1 MAENTI
7 DNLSIQVVASA
18 ERAISTF
25 NRLASGASGLR
36 GAVRGATG
44 GMQDMAHGA
53 RDAGTATQEAGT
65 QSGKARPNIK
75 GVGKDAKDA
84 GENAKKGSSGLA
96 TFWQSLKR
104 IAYYRMI
111 RSIIKSIGQAFKEG
125 AQNLYQWSKG
135 TGLSDFSKNLDRI
148 ATSALYLK
156 NSLGAM
162 LEPIIRVLTPII
174 ETVVDGLVWIINHV
188 NMLFA
193 ALSGS
198 QTYTVAKKVATT
210 WGDAAD
216 DVASSTHKAAE
227 DIRRTLLGFDEIN
240 RLDKPTNGFGS
251 GGYGGNN
258 NNNNFND
265 MFETR
270 QLDGWMAALAKF
282 INDFNLQIPATI
294 ATIVAGFE
302 TIKLAIKAVSDLS
315 LGWLKDMAG
324 KTIEVAVSLVR
335 SGWETIKGWA
345 VSFGEAVVDLAVRVK
360 TKIAD
365 LWASIVTAWNALNP
379 VLQVGIVIGVTAA
392 ALWAAYQLAWA
403 LAPEKM
409 LEVEATIK
417 TTASALWGTL
427 QTAWGD
433 PKTHV
438 LSVAVSII
446 TTCVSLWK
454 SLQTA
459 WGNAQNYVLNVA
471 VSIVTS
477 AAALWKSL
485 QSAWGK
491 ATSYILGVA
500 VSVATSAKTLFDS
513 IQNAWKKLADASLP
527 IAVYIA
533 TAASTLKKNIADA
546 WGKLGDWALGVSLGL
561 ATSAAQLQS
570 SIQSGWNK
578 LASWALNINLGI
590 ITTAA
595 QLKNGIVD
603 AWAALGTWFLGVKLA
618 LATTA
623 EGLKLS
629 IVDAWAKL
637 SAWYL
642 SVKMAAATT
651 AEGLKSSIV
660 NAWSKLSAW
669 YLSVKLAVATTAEG
683 LKSSIVDAWGKLTA
697 WFLGVKLAV
706 ATTAEGLKSSIVEA
720 WSKLSVWY
728 LSVKLAV
735 ATTAEGLKS
744 SIVESWGKLTSWFLG
759 VKLAI
764 ATTAEGLKNS
774 IVDAWWK
781 LPAWFLSVKLAI
793 ATTAEGLKTSIVT
806 AWNKLTAWS
815 LDVAISSADKIKTAV
830 NNVWGWVKD
839 NWEIVAAGAL
849 GIAIAIATPWST
861 IAAALS
867 GLWADVMA
875 SFGGALAFSIVPTLG
890 SIFGGGKGK
899 AAQLNPNASYYD
911 NSTGELVIKTSPTEV
926 QVDATPGRGFKEN
939 NLSRKQAFELDGIED
954 ASVNVGLQQNWLGT
968 PEAELGVDN
977 LQGTVTMS
985 LGKEKDWAN
994 NGWKKTL
1001 GLKDK
1006 TAKITA
1012 KLNPNWNTND
1022 PLKALNLKGLTAVIK
1037 TKLQK
1042 EQNNTVSYKI
1052 NAGGG
1057 TGKGVVAYELKRRG
1071 GVFSNGRWSDIP
1083 QYANGTLNAGTI
1095 FAAGEAG
1102 PEVVGHV
1109 GGRTEVLNKSQLASA
1124 MFSAVQAA
1132 MAPAAANFAS
1142 AAQSMGV
1149 ADAGVD
1155 METLAEMVR
1164 QGVEQAMGRQNE
1176 LDRQRNEY
1184 LRQINEKD
1192 YNPEISTSS
1201 INKAQ
1206 QRMNRRA
1213 GTTIVPVGT

>member
-36 GAVRGATG
+36 GAARGATG
-44 GMQDMAHGA
+44 GMQDMAQGA
-53 RDAGTATQEAGT
+53 RDAGTATQQAGT

-84 GENAKKGSSGLA
+84 GDNAKKGSSGLA

-111 RSIIKSIGQAFKEG
+111 RSIIKGIGQAFREG

-240 RLDKPTNGFGS
+240 RLDKPNSGSGS

-270 QLDGWMAALAKF
+270 QLDGWMAALAKG

-294 ATIVAGFE
+294 AAIVAGFE

-345 VSFGEAVVDLAVRVK
+345 ISFGEAVVDLAVRVK
-360 TKIAD
+360 TEITD

-392 ALWAAYQLAWA
+392 ALWAAYQVAWQ
-403 LAPEKM
+403 LVPDKM
-409 LEVEATIK
+409 LEVEAVIK
-417 TTASALWGTL
+417 
-427 QTAWGD
+427 
-433 PKTHV
+433 
-438 LSVAVSII
+438 
-446 TTCVSLWK
+446 
-454 SLQTA
+454 
-459 WGNAQNYVLNVA
+459 
-471 VSIVTS
+471 
-477 AAALWKSL
+477 
-485 QSAWGK
+485 
-491 ATSYILGVA
+491 
-500 VSVATSAKTLFDS
+500 
-513 IQNAWKKLADASLP
+513 
-527 IAVYIA
+527 
-533 TAASTLKKNIADA
+533 TAASTLKN
-546 WGKLGDWALGVSLGL
+546 
-561 ATSAAQLQS
+561 Q
-570 SIQSGWNK
+570 
-578 LASWALNINLGI
+578 
-590 ITTAA
+590 
-595 QLKNGIVD
+595 IVD
-603 AWAALGTWFLGVKLA
+603 AWAALGSWFLGVKLA
-618 LATTA
+618 VATTA
-623 EGLKLS
+623 EGLKSSIVDSWGKLSAWFLSVKIAVATTAEGLKSSVVDAWGKLSAWFLSVKVAVATTAEGLKSS

-642 SVKMAAATT
+642 SVKLAVATT
-651 AEGLKSSIV
+651 AEGLKSSV
-660 NAWSKLSAW
+660 VGAWGKLSAW

-683 LKSSIVDAWGKLTA
+683 LKSSIVNAWGKLPA
-697 WFLGVKLAV
+697 W
-706 ATTAEGLKSSIVEA
+706 
-720 WSKLSVWY
+720 Y
-728 LSVKLAV
+728 
-735 ATTAEGLKS
+735 
-744 SIVESWGKLTSWFLG
+744 LG

-764 ATTAEGLKNS
+764 ATTAEGLKSS
-774 IVDAWWK
+774 IVNAWGK

-793 ATTAEGLKTSIVT
+793 STTAEGLKTSVVT
-806 AWNKLTAWS
+806 AWNKLPAWS

-839 NWEIVAAGAL
+839 NWKIVAAGAL

-875 SFGGALAFSIVPTLG
+875 SFGGSLAFSIMPTLG
-890 SIFGGGKGK
+890 NIFGGGKGK
-899 AAQLNPNASYYD
+899 AAELNPNASYYD

-926 QVDATPGRGFKEN
+926 QVDATPGSGFKETLVKN
-939 NLSRKQAFELDGIED
+939 EFALGGIKD
-954 ASVNVGLQQNWLGT
+954 ASVLVSLQRDWLGT

-1006 TAKITA
+1006 TAKITTSLKKVDEWKKKGLKKYLGISDKSTTITA
-1012 KLNPNWNTND
+1012 NLNPTWNTSD

-1071 GVFSNGRWSDIP
+1071 GVFSNGRWSNIP

-1142 AAQSMGV
+1142 AAQNMGV

-1155 METLAEMVR
+1155 METLADMVR

-1192 YNPEISTSS
+1192 YAPEISTSS

-1206 QRMNRRA
+1206 KRMNRRA

>member
-36 GAVRGATG
+36 GAARGAAE
-44 GMQDMAHGA
+44 GMQDMAQGA
-53 RDAGTATQEAGT
+53 RDAGSATQQAGT

-111 RSIIKSIGQAFKEG
+111 RSIIKGISQAFKEG

-148 ATSALYLK
+148 STSALYLK

-210 WGDAAD
+210 WGDAAQ

-240 RLDKPTNGFGS
+240 RLDKPNSGSGS

-294 ATIVAGFE
+294 AAIVAGFE
-302 TIKLAIKAVSDLS
+302 TIKLAIKSVSDLS

-324 KTIEVAVSLVR
+324 KTIDVAVSLVR

-345 VSFGEAVVDLAVRVK
+345 VSFGEAVVDLAVRIK

-379 VLQVGIVIGVTAA
+379 VLQVGIAIGVTAA
-392 ALWAAYQLAWA
+392 ALWAAYQLAWQ
-403 LAPEKM
+403 LVPDKM
-409 LEVEATIK
+409 LEVEAGIK
-417 TTASALWGTL
+417 
-427 QTAWGD
+427 
-433 PKTHV
+433 
-438 LSVAVSII
+438 
-446 TTCVSLWK
+446 
-454 SLQTA
+454 
-459 WGNAQNYVLNVA
+459 
-471 VSIVTS
+471 
-477 AAALWKSL
+477 
-485 QSAWGK
+485 
-491 ATSYILGVA
+491 
-500 VSVATSAKTLFDS
+500 
-513 IQNAWKKLADASLP
+513 
-527 IAVYIA
+527 
-533 TAASTLKKNIADA
+533 TAASTLKNQIA
-546 WGKLGDWALGVSLGL
+546 
-561 ATSAAQLQS
+561 
-570 SIQSGWNK
+570 
-578 LASWALNINLGI
+578 
-590 ITTAA
+590 
-595 QLKNGIVD
+595 D
-603 AWAALGTWFLGVKLA
+603 AWAALGSWFLGVKLA
-618 LATTA
+618 VATTA
-623 EGLKLS
+623 EGLKSSIVDSWGKLSAWFLSVKVAVATTAEGLKSSVVDAWGKLSAWFLSVKIAVATTAEGLKSS

-642 SVKMAAATT
+642 SVKLAVATT
-651 AEGLKSSIV
+651 AEGLKSSVV
-660 NAWSKLSAW
+660 NAWGKLSAW

-683 LKSSIVDAWGKLTA
+683 LKSSIVNAWGKLPA
-697 WFLGVKLAV
+697 WYLGVKLAV
-706 ATTAEGLKSSIVEA
+706 ATTAEGLKSSIVNA
-720 WSKLSVWY
+720 W
-728 LSVKLAV
+728 
-735 ATTAEGLKS
+735 G
-744 SIVESWGKLTSWFLG
+744 
-759 VKLAI
+759 
-764 ATTAEGLKNS
+764 
-774 IVDAWWK
+774 K

-793 ATTAEGLKTSIVT
+793 STTAEGLKTSVVT

-849 GIAIAIATPWST
+849 GIAVAIATPWGT
-861 IAAALS
+861 LAAALS
-867 GLWADVMA
+867 SLWADVMA
-875 SFGGALAFSIVPTLG
+875 SFGGALAFSIMPTLG
-890 SIFGGGKGK
+890 NIFGGGKGK
-899 AAQLNPNASYYD
+899 AAELNPNASYYD
-911 NSTGELVIKTSPTEV
+911 NSTGELVIKAQPTDVEIN
-926 QVDATPGRGFKEN
+926 ATPGSGFKETLGKN
-939 NLSRKQAFELDGIED
+939 KFALGGIED
-954 ASVNVGLQQNWLGT
+954 ASVLVGLQPDWLGT

-994 NGWKKTL
+994 KGWQKVL

-1006 TAKITA
+1006 TAKITTSLKKVNDWKEKGLNKYLGISDKSTTITA
-1012 KLNPNWNTND
+1012 KLNPKWDTSD

-1057 TGKGVVAYELKRRG
+1057 SGKGVVAYELKRRG
-1071 GVFSNGRWSDIP
+1071 GVFSNGRWSNIP
-1083 QYANGTLNAGTI
+1083 QFANGTLNAGTI

-1155 METLAEMVR
+1155 METLVEMVR

>member
-1 MAENTI
+1 MADNVI
-7 DNLSIQVVASA
+7 FNLSIEVTASA
-18 ERAISTF
+18 DKAASVF
-25 NRLASGASGLR
+25 DRLASSAGRLR
-36 GAVRGATG
+36 GAASGAAG
-44 GMQDMAHGA
+44 GL
-53 RDAGTATQEAGT
+53 REAGDAAKEFGNIT
-65 QSGKARPNIK
+65 AKAGETSEKVGKDIR

-84 GENAKKGSSGLA
+84 GDNAKKGASGLA

-111 RSIIKSIGQAFKEG
+111 RSIIKGISQAFREG

-198 QTYTVAKKVATT
+198 QTYTVAKKIATT

-240 RLDKPTNGFGS
+240 RLDKPNSGSGS

-282 INDFNLQIPATI
+282 IDDFNLQIPATI

-392 ALWAAYQLAWA
+392 ALWAAYQLAWQ
-403 LAPEKM
+403 LVPDKM
-409 LEVEATIK
+409 LEVEAVIK
-417 TTASALWGTL
+417 
-427 QTAWGD
+427 
-433 PKTHV
+433 
-438 LSVAVSII
+438 
-446 TTCVSLWK
+446 
-454 SLQTA
+454 
-459 WGNAQNYVLNVA
+459 
-471 VSIVTS
+471 
-477 AAALWKSL
+477 
-485 QSAWGK
+485 
-491 ATSYILGVA
+491 
-500 VSVATSAKTLFDS
+500 
-513 IQNAWKKLADASLP
+513 
-527 IAVYIA
+527 
-533 TAASTLKKNIADA
+533 TAASTLKN
-546 WGKLGDWALGVSLGL
+546 
-561 ATSAAQLQS
+561 Q
-570 SIQSGWNK
+570 
-578 LASWALNINLGI
+578 
-590 ITTAA
+590 
-595 QLKNGIVD
+595 IVD
-603 AWAALGTWFLGVKLA
+603 AWAALGSWFLGVKLA
-618 LATTA
+618 VATTA
-623 EGLKLS
+623 EGLKSSIVDSWGKLS
-629 IVDAWAKL
+629 AWFLSVKIAVATTAEGLKSSVVDAWGKLSAWFLSVKVAVATTAEGLKTSVVDAWAKL

-642 SVKMAAATT
+642 SVKLAVATT
-651 AEGLKSSIV
+651 AEGLKSSV
-660 NAWSKLSAW
+660 VDAWGKLSAW

-683 LKSSIVDAWGKLTA
+683 LKSSIVNAWGKLPA
-697 WFLGVKLAV
+697 W
-706 ATTAEGLKSSIVEA
+706 
-720 WSKLSVWY
+720 Y
-728 LSVKLAV
+728 
-735 ATTAEGLKS
+735 
-744 SIVESWGKLTSWFLG
+744 LG

-764 ATTAEGLKNS
+764 ATTAEGLKSS
-774 IVDAWWK
+774 IVNAWGK

-793 ATTAEGLKTSIVT
+793 STTAEGLKTSVVT

-830 NNVWGWVKD
+830 NNVWEWVKD

-875 SFGGALAFSIVPTLG
+875 SFGGALSFGILPT
-890 SIFGGGKGK
+890 FGKV
-899 AAQLNPNASYYD
+899 D
-911 NSTGELVIKTSPTEV
+911 IKTKMATGNATPKEV
-926 QVDATPGRGFKEN
+926 KEYVETNLKQPLQNLLSEEDYEIWISAHPGRGFKEN

-954 ASVNVGLQQNWLGT
+954 ASVNVSLQPDWLGT

-994 NGWKKTL
+994 NGWKKVL

-1006 TAKITA
+1006 TAKITTSLKKVDKWKKEGLKKYLGIKDKSTTITA
-1012 KLNPNWNTND
+1012 NLNPTWNTSD

-1102 PEVVGHV
+1102 PEVVGNV

-1155 METLAEMVR
+1155 MATLAEMIR

-1192 YNPEISTSS
+1192 YAPEISTSS
-1201 INKAQ
+1201 INQAQ
-1206 QRMNRRA
+1206 KRMNRRA